1 MKKRKVFKRAL
12 AVTVSAAMVAGSGI
26 SALAAD
32 YNFEPP
38 TSPMEVDDN
47 IITASVHRAGSVL
60 PEILGM
66 NTCCGFSMING
77 SMPTSLE
84 EAKTKLMLGVFGTD
98 ANDSPDPYYYNYFY
112 NFYAEE
118 NGLELSE
125 DAVIIPENNVAAS
138 PAKADT
144 TIIDE
149 YGTSI
154 SLAGRPD
161 VLIGVSS
168 SNSAGD
174 LDGYDELIQAIR
186 DGLGDDYYQEGDEDY
201 SPYLVS
207 YTTTTTYDMISALNE
222 TANVMNVITAKTG
235 KTGRYGDPLAIAE
248 QFGDYVCGV
257 STYVLSELENQ
268 GLEKKTVAVVQ
279 NINSDGTFTLAD
291 AASQDATST
300 VRGVE
305 YVALVSDNIAAE
317 VGTTG
322 VTGEQLLTADVVI
335 ISGSNGGGSDD
346 TALPNTEEGLIAAL
360 EVSGYDE
367 TDIEDM
373 MVITSNPDSI
383 YGITM
388 NSIENGMGFGYFI
401 GYMYSDML
409 DIDPVEMCAY
419 FYEQFYHVSD
429 FDSLQSITNTT
440 YSDVTLPEGMSTDLS
455 DYNTDEIN
463 EKLAQGKEYYYD
475 NFSDF
480 AETALTTVWPED
492 QSGIAAGSSKNY
504 TSVDSSGLKL
514 SALASAMADSDT
526 ITAKADSYTED
537 SYADYEAALTNAQTV
552 MNNSSYFTQSE
563 VNSIRAALVSAKNAL
578 VEETVETVAGD
589 TIGIRSGNTF
599 YLYEQL
605 GDTVYSVELDYG
617 RSTDEIL
624 IGDWNGDGLDTL
636 CRRRDNAY
644 YFQEYIS
651 DSTVNYFYSTTFGR
665 ADDEVFAGKWST
677 AEETTSE
684 ESTSEEAASEEA

>member
-1 MKKRKVFKRAL
+1 MKKRKALKRTL
-12 AVTVSAAMVAGSGI
+12 AVTLSAAMVAGSAI
-26 SALAAD
+26 SALAAE

-38 TSPMEVDDN
+38 HSSMEVEDD
-47 IITASVHRAGSVL
+47 IITVSVHRAGSVL

-66 NTCCGFSMING
+66 NTVCGFSMING
-77 SMPTSLE
+77 SMPTTLE

-112 NFYAEE
+112 NFYAEAE
-118 NGLELSE
+118 GLELSG

-168 SNSAGD
+168 SNSADD
-174 LDGYDELIQAIR
+174 LDGYDALIQAIR
-186 DGLGDDYYQEGDEDY
+186 DGLGEDYYQEGDEDY
-201 SPYLVS
+201 SPYLIS

-268 GLEKKTVAVVQ
+268 GLEQKTMAVVQ
-279 NINSDGTFTLAD
+279 TINTDDGTVDLATAD
-291 AASQDATST
+291 TMDATSY
-300 VRGVE
+300 VRGAE
-305 YVALVSDNIAAE
+305 YVNYVAKNIADE
-317 VGTTG
+317 IGTTG
-322 VTGEQLLTADVVI
+322 ITGDQLLEADVVI
-335 ISGSNGGGSDD
+335 ISGSNGGSGAD
-346 TALPNTEEGLIAAL
+346 TDLPNTFADLMEVLG
-360 EVSGYDE
+360 VSGYEESDLE
-367 TDIEDM
+367 GK

-401 GYMYSDML
+401 GYMYSDIL

-440 YSDVTLPEGMSTDLS
+440 FSDVTLPEGLSTDLS
-455 DYNTDEIN
+455 DYNTDDIN
-463 EKLAQGKEYYYD
+463 AKLAQGKEYYYD
-475 NFSDF
+475 NFEDF
-480 AETALTTVWPED
+480 ADSDLTTVWPQD

-504 TSVDSSGLKL
+504 T
-514 SALASAMADSDT
+514 AADSENLDLST
-526 ITAKADSYTED
+526 LEAEVEDAAEIAANADAYTED
-537 SYADYEAALTNAQTV
+537 SYETFETALTNAQTV
-552 MNNSSYFTQSE
+552 LNNSSYFDQNE
-563 VNSIRAALVSAKNAL
+563 VNSITVALMKAERAL
-578 VEETVETVAGD
+578 VEEEVEFVAGD
-589 TIGIRSGNTF
+589 TLAIRSGITF
-599 YLYEQL
+599 YLYDEV
-605 GDTVYSVELDYG
+605 GDTDYSMEFTYG
-617 RSTDEIL
+617 RTDDEIL
-624 IGDWNGDGLDTL
+624 IGDWDGDGVEEICL
-636 CRRRDNAY
+636 RRGNVY
-644 YFQEYIS
+644 YTQKVLGS
-651 DSTVNYFYSTTFGR
+651 DDSDDIDRFTYGR
-665 ADDEVFAGKWST
+665 ADDE
-677 AEETTSE
+677 
-684 ESTSEEAASEEA
+684 

>member
-1 MKKRKVFKRAL
+1 MKKRKAFRRVL
-12 AVTVSAAMVAGSGI
+12 AVTLSAAMVAGSGI
-26 SALAAD
+26 SAMAAD
-32 YNFEPP
+32 YNYEPP

-77 SMPTSLE
+77 TMPTTLE

-138 PAKADT
+138 PTLADT
-144 TIIDE
+144 TIISE

-186 DGLGDDYYQEGDEDY
+186 DGLGEDYYQEGDEDY

-207 YTTTTTYDMISALNE
+207 YTTTTTYDMIMALNE

-268 GLEKKTVAVVQ
+268 NLEKKTVAVVQ
-279 NINSDGTFTLAD
+279 NINSDGTFTIAD

-305 YVALVSDNIAAE
+305 YVALVSNNIAGE
-317 VGTTG
+317 DYLNKTTG
-322 VTGEQLLTADVVI
+322 VSGEELLTADVVI
-335 ISGSNGGGSDD
+335 ISGSNGGGNDD
-346 TALPNTEEGLIAAL
+346 TALPNTEEGLIGSA
-360 EVSGYDE
+360 VSG
-367 TDIEDM
+367 
-373 MVITSNPDSI
+373 
-383 YGITM
+383 
-388 NSIENGMGFGYFI
+388 
-401 GYMYSDML
+401 
-409 DIDPVEMCAY
+409 
-419 FYEQFYHVSD
+419 
-429 FDSLQSITNTT
+429 SL
-440 YSDVTLPEGMSTDLS
+440 LLKGW
-455 DYNTDEIN
+455 
-463 EKLAQGKEYYYD
+463 EK
-475 NFSDF
+475 S
-480 AETALTTVWPED
+480 
-492 QSGIAAGSSKNY
+492 
-504 TSVDSSGLKL
+504 
-514 SALASAMADSDT
+514 
-526 ITAKADSYTED
+526 
-537 SYADYEAALTNAQTV
+537 
-552 MNNSSYFTQSE
+552 
-563 VNSIRAALVSAKNAL
+563 
-578 VEETVETVAGD
+578 
-589 TIGIRSGNTF
+589 
-599 YLYEQL
+599 
-605 GDTVYSVELDYG
+605 
-617 RSTDEIL
+617 
-624 IGDWNGDGLDTL
+624 
-636 CRRRDNAY
+636 
-644 YFQEYIS
+644 
-651 DSTVNYFYSTTFGR
+651 
-665 ADDEVFAGKWST
+665 
-677 AEETTSE
+677 
-684 ESTSEEAASEEA
+684 

>member
-1 MKKRKVFKRAL
+1 MKKRKAFKRAL

-26 SALAAD
+26 SAMAAD

-168 SNSAGD
+168 SNSADD

-235 KTGRYGDPLAIAE
+235 KTGRYGDPIEIAE

-257 STYVLSELENQ
+257 STYVLSELENL
-268 GLEKKTVAVVQ
+268 GFEKKTVAVVQ

-335 ISGSNGGGSDD
+335 ISGSNGGGS
-346 TALPNTEEGLIAAL
+346 A
-360 EVSGYDE
+360 
-367 TDIEDM
+367 
-373 MVITSNPDSI
+373 
-383 YGITM
+383 
-388 NSIENGMGFGYFI
+388 
-401 GYMYSDML
+401 
-409 DIDPVEMCAY
+409 
-419 FYEQFYHVSD
+419 
-429 FDSLQSITNTT
+429 
-440 YSDVTLPEGMSTDLS
+440 
-455 DYNTDEIN
+455 
-463 EKLAQGKEYYYD
+463 EY
-475 NFSDF
+475 
-480 AETALTTVWPED
+480 
-492 QSGIAAGSSKNY
+492 
-504 TSVDSSGLKL
+504 
-514 SALASAMADSDT
+514 
-526 ITAKADSYTED
+526 
-537 SYADYEAALTNAQTV
+537 
-552 MNNSSYFTQSE
+552 
-563 VNSIRAALVSAKNAL
+563 R
-578 VEETVETVAGD
+578 
-589 TIGIRSGNTF
+589 
-599 YLYEQL
+599 
-605 GDTVYSVELDYG
+605 G
-617 RSTDEIL
+617 RSDR
-624 IGDWNGDGLDTL
+624 G
-636 CRRRDNAY
+636 
-644 YFQEYIS
+644 S
-651 DSTVNYFYSTTFGR
+651 
-665 ADDEVFAGKWST
+665 
-677 AEETTSE
+677 
-684 ESTSEEAASEEA
+684 

>member
-1 MKKRKVFKRAL
+1 M
-12 AVTVSAAMVAGSGI
+12 
-26 SALAAD
+26 
-32 YNFEPP
+32 
-38 TSPMEVDDN
+38 
-47 IITASVHRAGSVL
+47 
-60 PEILGM
+60 
-66 NTCCGFSMING
+66 
-77 SMPTSLE
+77 
-84 EAKTKLMLGVFGTD
+84 
-98 ANDSPDPYYYNYFY
+98 
-112 NFYAEE
+112 
-118 NGLELSE
+118 
-125 DAVIIPENNVAAS
+125 
-138 PAKADT
+138 
-144 TIIDE
+144 
-149 YGTSI
+149 
-154 SLAGRPD
+154 
-161 VLIGVSS
+161 
-168 SNSAGD
+168 
-174 LDGYDELIQAIR
+174 
-186 DGLGDDYYQEGDEDY
+186 
-201 SPYLVS
+201 
-207 YTTTTTYDMISALNE
+207 
-222 TANVMNVITAKTG
+222 
-235 KTGRYGDPLAIAE
+235 
-248 QFGDYVCGV
+248 
-257 STYVLSELENQ
+257 
-268 GLEKKTVAVVQ
+268 
-279 NINSDGTFTLAD
+279 
-291 AASQDATST
+291 
-300 VRGVE
+300 
-305 YVALVSDNIAAE
+305 
-317 VGTTG
+317 
-322 VTGEQLLTADVVI
+322 
-335 ISGSNGGGSDD
+335 
-346 TALPNTEEGLIAAL
+346 
-360 EVSGYDE
+360 SGYDE

-440 YSDVTLPEGMSTDLS
+440 FSDVTLPEGMSTDLS

-537 SYADYEAALTNAQTV
+537 SYAAYEAALTNAQTV

-624 IGDWNGDGLDTL
+624 IGDWDGDGVETFCVRRGNTYYFSNDTTFTSTTADVQLDYGKDTDEVLVGDWDNDGKDTL
-636 CRRRDNAY
+636 CVRRGNTYYFSNDLTSTKAAVVLDYGRETDEILVGDWDGDGSVTICARRDGTT
-644 YFQEYIS
+644 YFFSNDATFE
-651 DSTVNYFYSTTFGR
+651 STVADVTVTGLGTSSDEALVGDWDNSGTDELALRRGTKLYLQSDIEDTSLGESVIIPQATGNNNTF
-665 ADDEVFAGKWST
+665 VIKWQ
-677 AEETTSE
+677 
-684 ESTSEEAASEEA
+684 